1 MAVDRKAEIAAIK
14 EKRKLIKDT
23 LKLQQ
28 DITGE
33 MVREAE
39 TAEGT
44 DKILNKIFGTR
55 AKASQLEKEM
65 NDALASGN
73 KDRIQQVNLSA
84 QGAKASMA
92 QMQSLKS
99 SLGPISG
106 LVKGAKAFQLAM
118 LANPMLALV
127 TGAIALYQAISK
139 GAKAVREFQ
148 RQTGLSAMEAAKL
161 ELNFKK
167 IALLN
172 IDLEADNLRAAFV
185 AARTELGASVDE
197 AVALSD
203 NIARGAAQTGQTEDQ
218 FVKVLSAMET
228 VSDMSREQLINQ
240 MKTNALLIEAEGLAP
255 TDVFADMA
263 SDTELMAKFT
273 KDSGKNF
280 QDAAIKAKK
289 LGMSVATTAKSANS
303 LLDFESSIEK
313 QMEASL
319 LLGRQINLDKARQL
333 AFDDDLSGLQD
344 EILKQVG
351 GQAEFAGLR
360 SVQKQALADA
370 VGVDIAELS
379 KLVKGNDAAAG
390 EGSVATAGNEA
401 EQLKGI
407 HGQMVEAN
415 NTRVTMQGMKD
426 LFADEG

>member
-1 MAVDRKAEIAAIK
+1 MAEDNVVYDGSKKEDSLKRTLSLNERINKVIDDQNSKIKDQGSFLDGIVGYTDNIDKANEAIADHLKKGTPLTEDMVKALEDGAGASDELGDAIGEIAPGLVGAAK
-14 EKRKLIKDT
+14 GAQT
-23 LKLQQ
+23 
-28 DITGE
+28 
-33 MVREAE
+33 MA
-39 TAEGT
+39 TAMST
-44 DKILNKIFGTR
+44 
-55 AKASQLEKEM
+55 A
-65 NDALASGN
+65 
-73 KDRIQQVNLSA
+73 
-84 QGAKASMA
+84 
-92 QMQSLKS
+92 
-99 SLGPISG
+99 LGPFGLIVAGAIILYKVISG
-106 LVKGAKAFQLAM
+106 A
-118 LANPMLALV
+118 
-127 TGAIALYQAISK
+127 
-139 GAKAVREFQ
+139 AKAVRGFQ
-148 RQTGLSAMEAAKL
+148 KETGLSAINATKLAAQ
-161 ELNFKK
+161 FK
-167 IALLN
+167 IMAMAN
-172 IDLEADNLRAAFV
+172 ADLEEDSLKAAFV
-185 AARTELGASVDE
+185 AARTELGATVDE
-197 AVALSD
+197 SFALSD
-203 NIARGAAQTGQTEDQ
+203 NIARAAAQTGQTEDQ
-218 FVKVLSAMET
+218 FTKVLSAMET

-240 MKTNALLIEAEGLAP
+240 MKTNALLIETEGLAP

-289 LGMSVATTAKSANS
+289 LGMSVATTAKSASS

-379 KLVKGNDAAAG
+379 KLVKGNEAAAG

-407 HGQMVEAN
+407 HGEMVEAN
-415 NTRVTMQGMKD
+415 KNRVTKQSMKD
-426 LFADEG
+426 LYADD